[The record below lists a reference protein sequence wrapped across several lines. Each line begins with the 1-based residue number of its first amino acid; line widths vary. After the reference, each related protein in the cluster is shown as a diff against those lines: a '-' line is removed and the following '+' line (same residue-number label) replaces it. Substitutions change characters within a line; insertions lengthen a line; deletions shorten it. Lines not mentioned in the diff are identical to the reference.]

1 MKRGEMMAEEMR
13 KSKRRELQGS
23 KRTRSFSPMVSSF
36 QVRGPGAPKD
46 MLYIKAELQE
56 ELKGETSV
64 AAPVLTE

>member
-36 QVRGPGAPKD
+36 QVRGAGVVKD
-46 MLYIKAELQE
+46 MLINKVELQE
-56 ELKGETSV
+56 ELKGEASV
-64 AAPVLTE
+64 AAPALTG